1 MDFRLPTETVNV
13 DDHTHK
19 ENTKG
24 TKIKNFLFFTVVT
37 FLAIILKSFLHT
49 FVSLVGSFV
58 GVFEII
64 IFPVSMILVI
74 NSNNRI
80 MSNFNI
86 FTLLIVSLI
95 FAFLGFTSF
104 ILTFLHAFNSNG

>member
-1 MDFRLPTETVNV
+1 MNV

-24 TKIKNFLFFTVVT
+24 TKIKNFVFFTVVT
-37 FLAIILKSFLHT
+37 FLAIILKKYLHT
-49 FVSLVGSFV
+49 FVSMVGSFV

-80 MSNFNI
+80 MSNFNV

-95 FAFLGFTSF
+95 FAFLGFSSF
-104 ILTFLHAFNSNG
+104 LLTFLNALNNNE